1 MKNVDDT
8 HKNSR
13 QYALNLTLAGISGLA
28 GVITLIIVLVALF
41 AGVWL
46 DNKLDTNHSFTIG
59 LILASV
65 PVTVVVMYYFVKWA
79 TSRIKPAS
87 IKKPFEEEAN
97 SGKIP

>member
-1 MKNVDDT
+1 MKNVRDSQKDT
-8 HKNSR
+8 R
-13 QYALNLTLAGISGLA
+13 QYALNLTLAGIAGLA
-28 GVITLIIVLVALF
+28 GVITLLIVLIALF

-46 DNKLDTNHSFTIG
+46 DKILGTNHNFTIG

-65 PVTVVVMYYFVKWA
+65 PVTVIVMFYFVKAA
-79 TSRIKPAS
+79 TKRIKPAE